1 MLICTER
8 VTLSLFE
15 LKNPCWQLRK
25 ANKVDSGRG
34 NDAKLSH
41 PSHSSESSPSLSPV
55 VGMED
60 RSPSPQTCFISLY
73 YTFLHWER
81 ERAGRDAN
89 VNNCYKGDGHSCIS
103 QVRQSENIIGSV
115 RGRSDW
121 LMLDASFV

>member
-25 ANKVDSGRG
+25 ANKVDSGLG

-41 PSHSSESSPSLSPV
+41 PSHSSGSSPSLSPV

-60 RSPSPQTCFISLY
+60 LSPSPQTCFISLHVPS
-73 YTFLHWER
+73 LG

-89 VNNCYKGDGHSCIS
+89 ANNCYKGDGHSCIP